1 MAHLKASPLPRFLLD
16 VQTLDDFNDGKTLG
30 LTAGPTQ
37 VEEIIDLTSDKV
49 AKRHWSPEISDN
61 SWAYET
67 ASSQFNFKLSPEQ
80 VFSEK

>member
-1 MAHLKASPLPRFLLD
+1 M
-16 VQTLDDFNDGKTLG
+16 LDDFNDGKTFG

-37 VEEIIDLTSDKV
+37 VGEIIDLTSDKV
-49 AKRHWSPEISDN
+49 ANRHWSPETSDN
-61 SWAYET
+61 SWAYAT

>member
-1 MAHLKASPLPRFLLD
+1 MF
-16 VQTLDDFNDGKTLG
+16 G

-49 AKRHWSPEISDN
+49 ANRHWSPETSDS
-61 SWAYET
+61 SWAYAT